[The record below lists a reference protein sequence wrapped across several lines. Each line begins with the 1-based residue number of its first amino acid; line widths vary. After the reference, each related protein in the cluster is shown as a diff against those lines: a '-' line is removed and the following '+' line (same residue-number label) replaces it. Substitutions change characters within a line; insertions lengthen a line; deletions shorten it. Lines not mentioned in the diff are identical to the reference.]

1 MSFKSMI
8 RQASPIVTALLVST
22 NGWADQIVMKN
33 GDKVTGSVVKKD
45 AKTVT
50 IKTDNFGIVTLDWE
64 KVTSVIVDTPI
75 NVVLS
80 DGKTVHGTIATA
92 GENVEVTAAGAKQ
105 SVPAT
110 EIVTLRNG
118 AEQTAY
124 ERMLKPHFRDLWI
137 FAGNIGLA
145 GTSGNAKT
153 TSFITPIS
161 GSRVTN
167 TDKTTI
173 YFNFIKASADVNG
186 ISSPTAQAVRGGWA
200 YNRNLKPRLFVN
212 TFNDYEYDKFQSL
225 DLRAV
230 FGGGLGYIAWKAERG
245 RLDLLGGGDYN
256 REKFDPGKPK
266 IPEIRNSAEAYWGD
280 DFTYKL
286 SSRASLY
293 QNYRM
298 FNNLSNSGNYR
309 QNFDAGISAKL
320 TKFLTWNAAFGD
332 RFLSNPSPGRKKN
345 DILYTTGLG
354 FTFAK

>member
-1 MSFKSMI
+1 MSFKFKI
-8 RQASPIVTALLVST
+8 RQGLPMVLVLLTST
-22 NGWADQIVMKN
+22 CIWADQIVMKN

-50 IKTDNFGIVTLDWE
+50 IKTDNFGVVTLDWE
-64 KVTSVIVDTPI
+64 KVASVNVDTPI
-75 NVVLS
+75 NVVLG
-80 DGKTVHGTIATA
+80 DGKTVQGTLATA
-92 GENVEVTAAGAKQ
+92 GEKVEVTGAGAKQ
-105 SVPAT
+105 AVAPAD
-110 EIVTLRNG
+110 IVTLRNSV
-118 AEQTAY
+118 EQAAY
-124 ERMLKPHFRDLWI
+124 ERLLKPRFKDLWI

-161 GSRVTN
+161 GTRVTN

-186 ISSPTAQAVRGGWA
+186 VNSPTAQAVRGGWA

-245 RLDLLGGGDYN
+245 RLDLLGGADYN
-256 REKFDPGKPK
+256 HEKFDPGKPAL
-266 IPEIRNSAEAYWGD
+266 PFSRNSAEAFWGD
-280 DFTYKL
+280 DFNYKL
-286 SSRASLY
+286 NSRASLF

-298 FNNLSNSGNYR
+298 FNNLSDTGTYR

-320 TKFLTWNAAFGD
+320 TKYLTWNAAFGD
-332 RFLSNPSPGRKKN
+332 RYLSKPSPGRLKN

-354 FTFAK
+354 FTYAK